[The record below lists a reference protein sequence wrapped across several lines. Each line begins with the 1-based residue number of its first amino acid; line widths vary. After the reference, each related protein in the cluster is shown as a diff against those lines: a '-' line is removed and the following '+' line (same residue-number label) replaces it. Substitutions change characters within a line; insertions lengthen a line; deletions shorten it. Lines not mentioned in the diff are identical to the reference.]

1 MYAILYK
8 VGYLSKLAPS
18 GGSVQF
24 DLAAPNQNASS
35 TSVDVTTL
43 EYCSQDPHSATRT
56 AKAYPCVWFDG
67 LQTRIIQGD
76 SILVTTRVTGTIQK
90 RTACGET
97 CTELWTPPL
106 ATKLTQSNTFFVADP
121 ENYEFKILHSVQQT
135 AIGTKQGGEGGSMSI
150 CDSCRLTFVCS
161 LSCVLFF
168 DLWVPYC
175 VMLGAVCRHFIY
187 RSVRSPYSGI
197 SDTTSLSLHPAHNRA
212 PFLCHPSS
220 FRIRPHITL
229 L

>member
-1 MYAILYK
+1 MKRCLARCAEEKTPSLHSVSTLRLQAYPLERARAPARAHCLPSTSPTLHPTPHSIFAYIVVYAILYK

-121 ENYEFKILHSVQQT
+121 ESYEFKILHSVQQT
-135 AIGTKQGGEGGSMSI
+135 AIGTEECRGRGGGGPTCMHAQPFHPPPI
-150 CDSCRLTFVCS
+150 D
-161 LSCVLFF
+161 
-168 DLWVPYC
+168 
-175 VMLGAVCRHFIY
+175 
-187 RSVRSPYSGI
+187 
-197 SDTTSLSLHPAHNRA
+197 SLH
-212 PFLCHPSS
+212 
-220 FRIRPHITL
+220 
-229 L
+229 

>member
-1 MYAILYK
+1 MYSILYK

-35 TSVDVTTL
+35 ASGNVTTL

-90 RTACGET
+90 RTACGNK
-97 CTELWTPPL
+97 CTELWTPPT
-106 ATKLTQSNTFFVADP
+106 ATNLTQSNTFFVADP

-135 AIGTKQGGEGGSMSI
+135 TIGTEECRGRGGGGPS
-150 CDSCRLTFVCS
+150 LTCTH
-161 LSCVLFF
+161 
-168 DLWVPYC
+168 
-175 VMLGAVCRHFIY
+175 AHTRIY
-187 RSVRSPYSGI
+187 RHRPF
-197 SDTTSLSLHPAHNRA
+197 LSLHTLTISHTLSHIQVFPNRVA
-212 PFLCHPSS
+212 
-220 FRIRPHITL
+220 T
-229 L
+229 